1 MKLLR
6 VLAATLFLL
15 LAAIGAAVW
24 YASRHQNQ
32 LVNLIL
38 TQLAQRTGLQ
48 IQASATRLGLGTRL
62 VVVLE
67 DSRVIIDHREI
78 ARLGAIRAVF
88 SYWAL
93 LHRTGLPLY
102 ALVLDRGRI
111 SVSGAPSGAIDSSS
125 AASRLEAVMHY
136 FDELSS
142 ISRQF
147 ELVDLSL
154 TRQNQQVLSEHV
166 NAVAYHQHYRHGVWP
181 WILKF
186 SADSGQGLMAGVRFA
201 GELQLGNSNNN
212 PKSVALGTIWFWELA
227 RHRFKLGAFDASA
240 QVNGAVEV
248 KITGDAKATGSFT
261 LASDDSIVSGDP
273 LRSPVRLGRLW
284 SQGNYRLSGTQAE
297 VSDCQL
303 HHQQSRVAEF
313 RATMLNPFASDR
325 TINFSFGGIAVD
337 LTGAADWLR
346 LLRPLPSGL
355 VHLAER
361 IRSGILLIN
370 QAVLKTPQ
378 SLEHLQLENLA
389 RRLEVN
395 SALTR
400 VSYLPSPDLHLP
412 PVYQFDAQLNYADG
426 VARIT
431 QAASQIGDSSISDIS
446 LDLNLSKAPDEISY
460 RMKLAGWLDV
470 DEVYSAAS
478 VFIQRTAPSIGKQL
492 LWVHGHTSAQLQ
504 ARDTISGLRFALP
517 RNYLIIA
524 NLGDVEF
531 RLKTL
536 PTGIWLNSGRVVTKP
551 AGISL
556 SQVLA
561 IPLGETGDVFINGVI
576 VPDNRAVQFHA
587 LTVELH
593 QLSSA
598 KWVSLIV
605 GPNQTAVTGPIGG
618 KLVVNSQPGT
628 EIPTVVGKLTLDNGT
643 VQPGFL
649 RSPIV
654 VTHSATLV
662 LDGKG
667 LILDLPASR
676 LEGEPLDF
684 RMAVADLNRPQLRID
699 ANAARLNFEVMRFIR
714 LPWSRSTPPQFF
726 PVPVTGHIEAQNGIF
741 DKLAMSKI
749 STDFYHNSQTWAVE
763 NFRASAFNG
772 SMDLRIS
779 GRARDDW
786 INMKGTIRG
795 MDAGPLFLLS
805 ENSGQPPILGK
816 LAATGDLW
824 ANTSTDFFRTLGG
837 TVSIT
842 ITDGNLNRFTLLKRI
857 LSLVNL
863 KNWLTAQFPDPRKA
877 GIPFKTLDA
886 DFRAVRGNFYTD
898 NLRLNGPVMD
908 ITARGNIDFA
918 TNTMDMEIDLLA
930 LQTVNWL
937 INNIPI
943 IGKNL
948 SAATKH
954 LVGAYFQ
961 VRGPTA
967 NPSIRPKPLTS
978 VEQFVLRTL
987 TLPIN
992 IVAPNTVE

>member
-1 MKLLR
+1 
-6 VLAATLFLL
+6 
-15 LAAIGAAVW
+15 
-24 YASRHQNQ
+24 
-32 LVNLIL
+32 
-38 TQLAQRTGLQ
+38 
-48 IQASATRLGLGTRL
+48 
-62 VVVLE
+62 
-67 DSRVIIDHREI
+67 
-78 ARLGAIRAVF
+78 
-88 SYWAL
+88 
-93 LHRTGLPLY
+93 
-102 ALVLDRGRI
+102 
-111 SVSGAPSGAIDSSS
+111 
-125 AASRLEAVMHY
+125 
-136 FDELSS
+136 
-142 ISRQF
+142 
-147 ELVDLSL
+147 
-154 TRQNQQVLSEHV
+154 
-166 NAVAYHQHYRHGVWP
+166 
-181 WILKF
+181 
-186 SADSGQGLMAGVRFA
+186 
-201 GELQLGNSNNN
+201 
-212 PKSVALGTIWFWELA
+212 
-227 RHRFKLGAFDASA
+227 
-240 QVNGAVEV
+240 
-248 KITGDAKATGSFT
+248 
-261 LASDDSIVSGDP
+261 
-273 LRSPVRLGRLW
+273 
-284 SQGNYRLSGTQAE
+284 
-297 VSDCQL
+297 
-303 HHQQSRVAEF
+303 
-313 RATMLNPFASDR
+313 
-325 TINFSFGGIAVD
+325 
-337 LTGAADWLR
+337 
-346 LLRPLPSGL
+346 
-355 VHLAER
+355 
-361 IRSGILLIN
+361 
-370 QAVLKTPQ
+370 
-378 SLEHLQLENLA
+378 
-389 RRLEVN
+389 
-395 SALTR
+395 
-400 VSYLPSPDLHLP
+400 
-412 PVYQFDAQLNYADG
+412 
-426 VARIT
+426 
-431 QAASQIGDSSISDIS
+431 
-446 LDLNLSKAPDEISY
+446 
-460 RMKLAGWLDV
+460 
-470 DEVYSAAS
+470 
-478 VFIQRTAPSIGKQL
+478 
-492 LWVHGHTSAQLQ
+492 
-504 ARDTISGLRFALP
+504 
-517 RNYLIIA
+517 
-524 NLGDVEF
+524 
-531 RLKTL
+531 
-536 PTGIWLNSGRVVTKP
+536 
-551 AGISL
+551 
-556 SQVLA
+556 
-561 IPLGETGDVFINGVI
+561 
-576 VPDNRAVQFHA
+576 
-587 LTVELH
+587 
-593 QLSSA
+593 
-598 KWVSLIV
+598 LIV

-763 NFRASAFNG
+763 NFRAGAFNG

-786 INMKGTIRG
+786 INMTGTIRG

-863 KNWLTAQFPDPRKA
+863 KNWLTAQFPDPREA